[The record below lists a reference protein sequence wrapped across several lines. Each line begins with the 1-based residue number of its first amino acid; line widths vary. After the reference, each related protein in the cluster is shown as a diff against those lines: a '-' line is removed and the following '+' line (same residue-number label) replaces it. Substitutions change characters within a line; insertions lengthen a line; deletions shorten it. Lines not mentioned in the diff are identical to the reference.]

1 MQYSL
6 TCRRSQVHLLHNLA
20 LPSLVLVSLLGVNPS
35 SAATHT
41 PNPTASSEANPLL
54 VANVFR
60 RFDGTVRDLNDAVN
74 TIDSIRRQVT
84 GGSSTSPQRQST
96 PQRPSTPQP
105 TRPSRSPAPAVS
117 PPRTPS
123 AVERWNQAIPN
134 NPFTSRRQFTGHRGS
149 VSALSFS
156 PDSTVLASSSEDGTI
171 RLWDVY
177 TSSLIRVL
185 QGHRQPVF
193 RASFSPNGRILASG
207 DGRGIIKIWN
217 VQTGEEMASVSAH
230 SMGVSGLAFS
240 PNGQILASSSIDNRQ
255 GIKLWS
261 LQTGAVLHTLTSQNA
276 GITSISFS
284 PDNRFLAASGSYS
297 RTAGQP
303 EVDGDIRIWNVQTG
317 TEVRSL
323 RGHRGRVSR
332 VRFSPNSRLLASS
345 GADGTIKLWNTET
358 GAEIRTLRGHE
369 REVPDFYFSQ
379 NGDFLVSVSSDNT
392 MKFWDTRTGENYRT
406 ETTSGDPRNVAL
418 SLDGRFL
425 AYSSPQDG
433 HTSSFSPPGV
443 VHMLVSSSFERR
455 GR

>member
-1 MQYSL
+1 MPPFIARFHTNASMVRTL
-6 TCRRSQVHLLHNLA
+6 GLSGLA
-20 LPSLVLVSLLGVNPS
+20 LASLLGTSPS
-35 SAATHT
+35 FAAAPAPDLNDVSA
-41 PNPTASSEANPLL
+41 SEPVL
-54 VANVFR
+54 VANLFR
-60 RFDGTVRDLNDAVN
+60 QIGDAIRSVGEIADTVN
-74 TIDSIRRQVT
+74 TVDSLLQQIT
-84 GGSSTSPQRQST
+84 GSGAAQSEPPTAPQSAT
-96 PQRPSTPQP
+96 PGT
-105 TRPSRSPAPAVS
+105 SPAPATAQS
-117 PPRTPS
+117 PGLE
-123 AVERWNQAIPN
+123 AWNQAIPN
-134 NPFTSRRQFTGHRGS
+134 NPFISRRQFSGHQGS

-171 RLWDVY
+171 RLWDVRA
-177 TSSLIRVL
+177 SSLNRVL
-185 QGHRQPVF
+185 QGHRHPVF
-193 RASFSPNGRILASG
+193 RASFSPTGQILASG
-207 DGRGIIKIWN
+207 DARGMIKMWN

-240 PNGQILASSSIDNRQ
+240 PNGQILASSSTDNRQ

-284 PDNRFLAASGSYS
+284 PDNRFLASSGSYS

-332 VRFSPNSRLLASS
+332 VRFSPNGRLLASS
-345 GADGTIKLWNTET
+345 GADGTIKLWNAET

-379 NGDFLVSVSSDNT
+379 NGDFLVSVSFDNT

-406 ETTSGDPRNVAL
+406 ETTSGNPRRVAL
-418 SLDGRFL
+418 SPDGRFL

-433 HTSSFSPPGV
+433 HTSNFSPPGV

-455 GR
+455 SR